1 MIYKK
6 KRLNGDIFAK
16 LPTPSRGGPK
26 PYTSSPPP
34 PAPVQ
39 DCALVMPFRPC
50 PSRGL
55 CMPLL
60 SNILSSYK
68 KTVKSKLIYPFVE
81 NKPYLAFYF
90 VLPKLIYNIVL
101 ILLQVNNNGYLTF
114 DEPLS
119 QPTSS
124 YLQSKLNRDFI
135 APLWTDMDSTVS
147 GTISY
152 CQVASGRLL
161 LAASNNINQYFPNLN
176 FNASWLFIATWD
188 KVPYYNNSQSVR
200 YLFSVITHIW

>member
-1 MIYKK
+1 M
-6 KRLNGDIFAK
+6 
-16 LPTPSRGGPK
+16 
-26 PYTSSPPP
+26 
-34 PAPVQ
+34 
-39 DCALVMPFRPC
+39 
-50 PSRGL
+50 
-55 CMPLL
+55 
-60 SNILSSYK
+60 
-68 KTVKSKLIYPFVE
+68 
-81 NKPYLAFYF
+81 AFHF

-101 ILLQVNNNGYLTF
+101 FLFQVNNNGYLTF

-119 QPTSS
+119 QLTSS

-152 CQVASGRLL
+152 RQVASGRLL

-176 FNASWLFIATWD
+176 FTASWLFIATWD

-200 YLFSVITHIW
+200 YLFSVIIHIWQFLKVWENNVLCSKYHSSNLLWDLNMFNFNIIWCLNKTSFVFF

>member
-1 MIYKK
+1 MTMIYIFTHFGLSIRHTFIYFVSFVRLCLYNREISLAVMLKQLSKQKNNMTKNHDIQK

-26 PYTSSPPP
+26 PYTSSPP

-81 NKPYLAFYF
+81 NKPNLAFY
-90 VLPKLIYNIVL
+90 L
-101 ILLQVNNNGYLTF
+101 
-114 DEPLS
+114 
-119 QPTSS
+119 
-124 YLQSKLNRDFI
+124 
-135 APLWTDMDSTVS
+135 
-147 GTISY
+147 Y
-152 CQVASGRLL
+152 CQS
-161 LAASNNINQYFPNLN
+161 SFII
-176 FNASWLFIATWD
+176 LF
-188 KVPYYNNSQSVR
+188 
-200 YLFSVITHIW
+200 